1 MELGAVLLLAAV
13 AIGVGFFVA
22 VPFMEGRRVAT
33 GASDQELSSLLA
45 ERDRLINALQE
56 LDFDY
61 TLGKIP
67 AEAYPAQRE
76 ELLRNGADVL
86 RRIDAL
92 SISAS
97 PEGSD
102 AESRIEAAVAARRA
116 DAVPQLTP
124 AIAAASAGPAQW
136 PDAGL
141 TAVDDEIESR
151 VAARRSERKDQ
162 SGGFCPNCGKPV
174 LSSDR
179 FCPHCGKSIIK

>member
-1 MELGAVLLLAAV
+1 MEIGAVLLLAAV
-13 AIGVGFFVA
+13 MIGVGFFVA
-22 VPFMEGRRVAT
+22 VPFMDGRRAAASAPSPFQGASRRGYAAAT
-33 GASDQELSSLLA
+33 SDQELSSLLA

-67 AEAYPAQRE
+67 AEAYPGQRG

-92 SISAS
+92 RVSPS
-97 PEGSD
+97 PEGND
-102 AESRIEAAVAARRA
+102 AESRIEAAVAAHRA
-116 DAVPQLTP
+116 DASPQLTP
-124 AIAAASAGPAQW
+124 A
-136 PDAGL
+136 L
-141 TAVDDEIESR
+141 VAVDDDIESR
-151 VAARRSERKDQ
+151 VSARRSERTDQ

-179 FCPHCGKSIIK
+179 FCPHCGKSIK